1 MGEPEVGRRT
11 IFIPYQPKTIL
22 NKSKRAD
29 HWFWSRYSA
38 YPYIGCQHGCA
49 FCYCRERKYSPYDDP
64 HDFAYQIKV
73 KENAPELLGRALRR
87 VPVDVVFTGDYQPAE
102 RKFGVS
108 RRMLEVCRDLA
119 FPVFVLERSPL
130 VVRDLDLL
138 REIHKRAG
146 AIVAF
151 SIISTADAPGAARVR
166 RIENL
171 APATEKRFAAM
182 EKIASAGI
190 TTGTCAMPLLPELCD
205 DEATL
210 TALVR
215 ETREHGGQFVLA
227 GGLTLAD
234 QQREY
239 FMGELAREVP
249 DLAARYETLY
259 PAGSYGPSEGS
270 WRPTA
275 RRVRELCAEYGIRDR
290 VPRPIVAGDKRTLN
304 KRLVEW
310 LANEAYSMD
319 LAGDT
324 RRMWEYRKAAWAI
337 EDLPQEIGLVQRTL
351 GARGLASVPGISEKM
366 AGEIEAWVRRA
377 NLAPAMPYQ
386 PEGAGTQM
394 KPIDKEGG

>member
-1 MGEPEVGRRT
+1 MGRRT
-11 IFIPYQPKTIL
+11 VFIPYQPKTIL
-22 NKSKRAD
+22 NKAKRAD

-73 KENAPELLGRALRR
+73 KENAPELLERALRR
-87 VPVDVVFTGDYQPAE
+87 APVDVVFTGDYQPAE
-102 RKFGVS
+102 RKFGIS
-108 RRMLEVCRDLA
+108 RRMLEVCRDLG

-130 VVRDLDLL
+130 VLRDLDLL
-138 REIHKRAG
+138 REIHQKAH
-146 AIVAF
+146 AVVAF

-166 RIENL
+166 AIENL
-171 APATEKRFAAM
+171 APAAEKRLAAM
-182 EKIASAGI
+182 EKFAAAGI

-210 TALVR
+210 DLLVR

-234 QQREY
+234 QQRDY
-239 FMGELAREVP
+239 FMGELARDMP
-249 DLAARYETLY
+249 DLAARYEALY
-259 PAGSYGPSEGS
+259 PAGSYGPSQAVM
-270 WRPTA
+270 RRVA
-275 RRVRELCAEYGIRDR
+275 NRVRELCASYGIRDR

-310 LANEAYSMD
+310 LADQAYTVD

-351 GARGLASVPGISEKM
+351 GVRGLAKVPGIGEKM
-366 AGEIEAWVRRA
+366 AGEIEGWVRKERG
-377 NLAPAMPYQ
+377 
-386 PEGAGTQM
+386 EDSGDSAGCC
-394 KPIDKEGG
+394 KVEPHIY

>member
-1 MGEPEVGRRT
+1 MYGITEAGVGRRT
-11 IFIPYQPKTIL
+11 VFIPYQPKTIL
-22 NKSKRAD
+22 NKAKRAD

-73 KENAPELLGRALRR
+73 KENAPGLLERALRR
-87 VPVDVVFTGDYQPAE
+87 APVDVVFTGDYQPAE
-102 RKFGVS
+102 RKFGIS
-108 RRMLEVCRDLA
+108 RRMLEVCRDLG

-130 VVRDLDLL
+130 VLRDLDLL
-138 REIHKRAG
+138 REIHQKAQ
-146 AIVAF
+146 AVVAF

-166 RIENL
+166 AMENL
-171 APATEKRFAAM
+171 APAAEKRLAAM
-182 EKIASAGI
+182 EKFAAAGI

-210 TALVR
+210 ELLVR
-215 ETREHGGQFVLA
+215 QTRDHGGQFVLA

-234 QQREY
+234 QQRDY
-239 FMGELAREVP
+239 FMSELARDIP

-259 PAGSYGPSEGS
+259 PAGSYGPSQGP
-270 WRPTA
+270 WRQVA
-275 RRVRELCAEYGIRDR
+275 NRVRELCVSYGIRDR

-310 LANEAYSMD
+310 LADQAYTVD

-351 GARGLASVPGISEKM
+351 GARGLASVPGVGEKM
-366 AGEIEAWVRRA
+366 AGEIERWVSRA
-377 NLAPAMPYQ
+377 SPAPVMPGRL
-386 PEGAGTQM
+386 EGTVSL
-394 KPIDKEGG
+394 D

>member
-1 MGEPEVGRRT
+1 MGRRT
-11 IFIPYQPKTIL
+11 VFIPYPPKTIL
-22 NKSKRAD
+22 NKAKRAD

-73 KENAPELLGRALRR
+73 KENAPELLERALRR
-87 VPVDVVFTGDYQPAE
+87 APVDVVFTGDYQPAE
-102 RKFGVS
+102 RKFGIS
-108 RRMLEVCRDLA
+108 RRMLEVCRDLG

-130 VVRDLDLL
+130 VLRDLDLL
-138 REIHKRAG
+138 REIHQKAH
-146 AIVAF
+146 AVVAF

-171 APATEKRFAAM
+171 APTAEKRLAAM
-182 EKIASAGI
+182 EKFAAAGI

-210 TALVR
+210 ELLVR
-215 ETREHGGQFVLA
+215 QTREHGGQFVLA

-234 QQREY
+234 QQRNY
-239 FMGELAREVP
+239 FMGELASDMP
-249 DLAARYETLY
+249 DLAARYETMY
-259 PAGSYGPSEGS
+259 PAGSYGPSQAVM
-270 WRPTA
+270 RRVA
-275 RRVRELCAEYGIRDR
+275 NRVRELCASYGIRDR

-310 LANEAYSMD
+310 LADQAYTVD

-324 RRMWEYRKAAWAI
+324 RRMLEYRNAAWAI
-337 EDLPQEIGLVQRTL
+337 EDLPQEIGLVQRAL
-351 GARGLASVPGISEKM
+351 GVRGLASVPGVGEKM
-366 AGEIEAWVRRA
+366 AGEIEGWVRREEA
-377 NLAPAMPYQ
+377 VSTPV
-386 PEGAGTQM
+386 G
-394 KPIDKEGG
+394 KKEVGE

>member
-1 MGEPEVGRRT
+1 MSRRT
-11 IFIPYQPKTIL
+11 VFIPYRPKSIL
-22 NKSKRAD
+22 NKGKRAD

-64 HDFAYQIKV
+64 RDFAYQIKV
-73 KENAPELLGRALRR
+73 KENAPELLEHALRR

-102 RKFGVS
+102 RKFGLS
-108 RRMLEVCRDLA
+108 RRMLEVCRDLG

-130 VVRDLDLL
+130 VLRDLDLL
-138 REIHKRAG
+138 REIHTRAH
-146 AIVAF
+146 AVVAF
-151 SIISTADAPGAARVR
+151 SIISTEDAPGAARVR

-171 APATEKRFAAM
+171 APAAEKRLAAM
-182 EKIASAGI
+182 EQFASAGI

-234 QQREY
+234 QQRDF
-239 FMGELAREVP
+239 FMGVVRSELP

-259 PAGSYGPSEGS
+259 PAGSYGPSPEA
-270 WRPTA
+270 WRRTA
-275 RRVRELCAEYGIRDR
+275 RRVRELCVEHGIRDR
-290 VPRPIVAGDKRTLN
+290 VPRPVIADDKRARN

-310 LANEAYSMD
+310 LADCAYTMD

-324 RRMWEYRKAAWAI
+324 RGMWEYRKAAWAI

-351 GARGLASVPGISEKM
+351 GVRGLASVPGIGQKL
-366 AGEIEAWVRRA
+366 AGEMETWLTRNEGTADSV
-377 NLAPAMPYQ
+377 LAR
-386 PEGAGTQM
+386 
-394 KPIDKEGG
+394 

>member
-1 MGEPEVGRRT
+1 MGRRT
-11 IFIPYQPKTIL
+11 VFIPYQPKTIL

-73 KENAPELLGRALRR
+73 KANAPELLERALRR
-87 VPVDVVFTGDYQPAE
+87 APVDVVFTGDYQPAE
-102 RKFGVS
+102 RKFGIS
-108 RRMLEVCRDLA
+108 RRMLEVCRDLG

-130 VVRDLDLL
+130 VLRDLDLL
-138 REIHKRAG
+138 REIHERAHTV
-146 AIVAF
+146 VAF

-171 APATEKRFAAM
+171 APVAEKRFAAM
-182 EKIASAGI
+182 EKFAAAGI

-210 TALVR
+210 ELLVR
-215 ETREHGGQFVLA
+215 QTAEHGGRFVLA

-234 QQREY
+234 QQRGY
-239 FMGELAREVP
+239 FMGELAHDMP
-249 DLAARYETLY
+249 DLARRYEALY
-259 PAGSYGPSEGS
+259 PAGSYGPSQAP
-270 WRPTA
+270 WRKVA
-275 RRVRELCAEYGIRDR
+275 NRVRELCASTGIRDR

-310 LANEAYSMD
+310 LADQAYTVD

-351 GARGLASVPGISEKM
+351 GARGLASVPGIGKKM
-366 AGEIEAWVRRA
+366 AEEVEGWVRRA
-377 NLAPAMPYQ
+377 SPAPARPGR
-386 PEGAGTQM
+386 PEGTVSV
-394 KPIDKEGG
+394 D